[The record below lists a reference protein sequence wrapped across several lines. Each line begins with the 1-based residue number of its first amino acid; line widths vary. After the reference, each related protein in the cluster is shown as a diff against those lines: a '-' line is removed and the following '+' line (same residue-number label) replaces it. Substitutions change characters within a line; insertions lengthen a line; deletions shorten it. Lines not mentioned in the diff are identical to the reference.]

1 MEGSITPYGVQ
12 PTGILNEEEE
22 EAEEEDDD
30 NDENNNNTGW
40 THTWHP
46 KEGQEKQILQISR
59 CK

>member
-12 PTGILNEEEE
+12 PTGILKEVEE
-22 EAEEEDDD
+22 EAEEED
-30 NDENNNNTGW
+30 NDENNNNNTGW

-46 KEGQEKQILQISR
+46 KEDQEKHILQISR